1 MPVSGTSTISSARP
15 RHTEFFVDPAR
26 GSRRRWAIFVIG
38 SLNFMLSMFY
48 RVSTAVIS
56 PALVSDLGLTSG
68 QLSDLSAM
76 FFYAFAV
83 SQIPIGMALDRVGS
97 RTTMAF
103 LASAAI
109 SGTVIFAT
117 GQTFLHLLIGR
128 ILLGIG
134 MSGNLMVLLA
144 LLAVWFPVNRFAFL
158 SGAAVA
164 IGALGNLLA
173 ATPLALMTL
182 CMGWRWSFLVFAA
195 LNAVIVG
202 ALVIIMRNHPSAS
215 AAISWKSRSP
225 TGGLAHLLR
234 TYSYWAISLSSFV
247 RYGYLAAL
255 QGLWA
260 APFLV
265 YGLGLGEI
273 DSSNVLLSTAVG
285 YMLGLPLSGSIRDSV
300 LRSRKQIILG
310 SLVAFLC
317 LTILALWLTP
327 STPLRYIMFIFFC
340 LGFVA
345 APGQIMYAH
354 IKELLP
360 PSMIAQAITAVNLFT
375 VLGAGIITH
384 VLGLWVGDDPTALAG
399 PAGFRPIWYLGAVA
413 LAVVCLLYSLVPD
426 SKIRGNPSHVDSQ
439 E

>member
-1 MPVSGTSTISSARP
+1 MPPSGTSTISSDRNRP
-15 RHTEFFVDPAR
+15 TEYFVDPAP
-26 GSRRRWAIFVIG
+26 GSWRRWAIFVIG
-38 SLNFMLSMFY
+38 SLNFLLSMFY

-56 PALVSDLGLTSG
+56 PALAGDLGLSSG
-68 QLSDLSAM
+68 QLSDLSAV

-83 SQIPIGMALDRVGS
+83 SQIPIGVALDRVGS
-97 RTTMAF
+97 RITLAF
-103 LASAAI
+103 LACAAI

-117 GQTFLHLLIGR
+117 GQTFLHLLMGR

-158 SGAAVA
+158 SGVAVS

-173 ATPLALMTL
+173 ATPLALMSL
-182 CMGWRWSFLVFAA
+182 WIGWRGSFFIFAA
-195 LNAVIVG
+195 VNTVIVG
-202 ALVIIMRNHPSAS
+202 TLLLVIRNHPSGTATV
-215 AAISWKSRSP
+215 SWRSP
-225 TGGLAHLLR
+225 SLTSGLVHVFS

-265 YGLGLGEI
+265 YGMGMGEI
-273 DSSNVLLSTAVG
+273 DSSNVLLSMAVG
-285 YMLGLPLSGSIRDSV
+285 YMLGLPLSGFLSDSV
-300 LRSRKQIILG
+300 LHSRKRIILG
-310 SLVAFLC
+310 SLVAFLF
-317 LTILALWLTP
+317 LTISVLWLTP
-327 STPLRYIMFIFFC
+327 STSLPYIMFIFFW

-360 PSMIAQAITAVNLFT
+360 SSMIAQAITSVNLFT
-375 VLGAGIITH
+375 VLGAGIITQ
-384 VLGLWVGDDPTALAG
+384 VLGLWIGDDPATVVG
-399 PAGFRPIWYLGAVA
+399 PAGFWSLWYVGAVA
-413 LAVVCLLYSLVPD
+413 LAVVCLLYAFVPD
-426 SKIRGNPSHVDSQ
+426 SKIRGKST
-439 E
+439 